1 MDSNGIQ
8 SIHSYGHFS
17 FFSFF
22 ALDPIDCS
30 FWLHFLLSFL
40 PKGYNCP
47 IQFFFFFFNL
57 LLIKKLYATC
67 CQLAFREIVSLSL
80 SNAVASVV
88 IASSVFSNEFISF
101 AGMSKHFLIWVM
113 TIWNHLKLYLINIS
127 FNSFLCLRAAWFVH
141 RNDSHDKLLRHHNS
155 LGRVGLSYAEA
166 VAEVLLLWQPALCA
180 LERRITLA

>member
-1 MDSNGIQ
+1 MDNCVQ
-8 SIHSYGHFS
+8 SIHSYGNFS
-17 FFSFF
+17 FFFG
-22 ALDPIDCS
+22 LDPIDCS
-30 FWLHFLLSFL
+30 FWLHFLLSYL
-40 PKGYNCP
+40 PKGYNFS
-47 IQFFFFFFNL
+47 FFFFFF
-57 LLIKKLYATC
+57 KFTADEKLYATC
-67 CQLAFREIVSLSL
+67 CQLAFRKIVSLSL
-80 SNAVASVV
+80 WNAVASVV

-127 FNSFLCLRAAWFVH
+127 FNSFLCLRAAWLVH